1 MYNKLYI
8 PFIHTIVSMWYPF
21 HFTRYNIIHVAGIC
35 GILLPFVM
43 FGCLGF
49 SIASS
54 PWFTWTDHALS
65 DLGVQENT
73 AVLFNYGMIFGGFLA
88 FVFSL
93 GLRKVFSNKT
103 GVYLL
108 MISSCAMV
116 GIGIFPQSL
125 FVLHFITSASFFVI
139 LTFALLIIGI
149 TIRKN
154 RFEKMTGSL
163 ALLFALLAMSSSVF
177 LFQLKGIAL
186 SEALSCFPSFVW
198 CLIVGVKMALF

>member
-1 MYNKLYI
+1 
-8 PFIHTIVSMWYPF
+8 MWDRF
-21 HFTRYNIIHVAGIC
+21 HFTRYNIVRIAGIC
-35 GILLPFVM
+35 GVLLPIVM
-43 FGCLGF
+43 FSCLGL

-73 AVLFNYGMIFGGFLA
+73 AVLFNYGMILGGVLT

-108 MISSCAMV
+108 MVSSWAMI
-116 GIGIFPQSL
+116 GIGVFPQSL

-139 LTFALLIIGI
+139 LTIALLIIGM
-149 TIRKN
+149 TVRRN
-154 RFEKMTGSL
+154 HFEKMTGSL
-163 ALLFALLAMSSSVF
+163 AFLFALIGISSSVF

-198 CLIVGVKMALF
+198 CLIVGVKMALV